1 MGLAGP
7 WKWGNM
13 HRNQSAVYLTI
24 LSVSFFTTP
33 ESAQGG
39 DCSSGATPGTSAWSE
54 NLLINPSAETGD
66 LTGWSAEPDFT
77 VSSGSPGAFDGS
89 VWIWSRSLR
98 REGRLTVDDVWAL
111 THCEKD
117 NSAHVPKLV

>member
-1 MGLAGP
+1 MAGP
-7 WKWGNM
+7 WKWESM
-13 HRNQSAVYLTI
+13 HRNQSAIVLTL

-33 ESAQGG
+33 VLAQGG
-39 DCSSGATPGTSAWSE
+39 LCSSGVFPDTSAWSE

-117 NSAHVPKLV
+117 NSTGIERTR